1 MQKRPYLSLILLII
15 MFLTMTAPVIA
26 QDDTRID
33 HSIRYIVD
41 GLISIDRE
49 LGHACTTGAV
59 KRQTVRGYGQM
70 TKTENVR
77 IAPHIITVDEVSDLT
92 TAVDA
97 IRNLTVTTNFDLCAR
112 PKSTAAFIYTD
123 PDGEYVINAGD
134 VINPYHP
141 LVVSGDI
148 AVIGLTSQL
157 WAASITPDPGQ
168 QGTYHSDF
176 IAAYGPGPYEAVF
189 GQIGEFGIATFYDD
203 DFRWWF
209 DPNKKDGIGRGDYYV
224 GNYFEIDQYA
234 YTSGGEMTRFI
245 SISSP
250 FSGALLIDDM
260 AVVGRAEVRESF
272 EMDNLKPGPKA
283 ITLAWHE
290 LF

>member
-1 MQKRPYLSLILLII
+1 MLIA
-15 MFLTMTAPVIA
+15 MTAPVIA

-33 HSIRYIVD
+33 HSIRYQLD

-59 KRQTVRGYGQM
+59 KRQTVMGYGEFN
-70 TKTENVR
+70 KTENVR
-77 IAPHIITVDEVSDLT
+77 IAPHIITVDEVSEWT

-97 IRNLTVTTNFDLCAR
+97 IRNLAVTTTFDLCAR
-112 PKSTAAFIYTD
+112 PKSTAAFTYED

-141 LVVSGDI
+141 LVVSGDLG
-148 AVIGLTSQL
+148 VIDLTSQL
-157 WAASITPDPGQ
+157 WAASITPNPGQ
-168 QGTYHSDF
+168 VAGYQSDF
-176 IAAYGPGPYEAVF
+176 IAAYGPGPYEEIY
-189 GQIGEFGIATFYDD
+189 GQIDDFGFITFYDD

-209 DPNKKDGIGRGDYYV
+209 DPGEKDGISRGDYYV

>member
-1 MQKRPYLSLILLII
+1 
-15 MFLTMTAPVIA
+15 MTAPVIA
-26 QDDTRID
+26 QDNTRID
-33 HSIRYIVD
+33 HSIRYDLD

-59 KRQTVRGYGQM
+59 KRQTVRGYGEM

-77 IAPHIITVDEVSDLT
+77 IAPHIITVYEESEWA

-97 IRNLTVTTNFDLCAR
+97 IRNLAVTTTYSLCAR
-112 PKSTAAFIYTD
+112 PKSVAAFTYED
-123 PDGEYVINAGD
+123 PDGEFIINAGD

-141 LVVSGDI
+141 LVVSGDL
-148 AVIGLTSQL
+148 AVRGLTSQL
-157 WAASITPDPGQ
+157 WAASITPNPGQ
-168 QGTYHSDF
+168 MATYESDF
-176 IAAYGPGPYEAVF
+176 IAAYGPGPYEKIY
-189 GQIGEFGIATFYDD
+189 GQIGEFGIVTFYDD

-209 DPNKKDGIGRGDYYV
+209 DPDEQDGIGRGDYYV

-250 FSGALLIDDM
+250 FSGALLIEDM
-260 AVVGRAEVRESF
+260 AATGRAEVRESF
-272 EMDNLKPGPKA
+272 EMDNLKPGP
-283 ITLAWHE
+283 LAMDFAWYR